1 MCLVHVD
8 VNIVASGC
16 MAFARPSSAA
26 VLGFSCIELHTPD
39 LEQVVQEDHKSR
51 AQKRKDKHTKT
62 TRHTSPQERTRTDKH
77 LNKNSKTEGSGRV
90 QNQFKFKTTATS
102 SSRQLQPSS
111 KNMQQTCYDPQ
122 LQGCLIWH
130 CHLSDPFTATSL
142 DHRCTLVQV
151 TCNHIQDT
159 YNTLQNHLKNRAVKT
174 VDKLNCTTMTTEKK
188 TVATVQ

>member
-1 MCLVHVD
+1 
-8 VNIVASGC
+8 

-26 VLGFSCIELHTPD
+26 VLGFSCIKLHTPD
-39 LEQVVQEDHKSR
+39 LEQVVQEDHNSR

-90 QNQFKFKTTATS
+90 QNQFKTTSTKFTFKTTST
-102 SSRQLQPSS
+102 QVP
-111 KNMQQTCYDPQ
+111 KTYNKQTCYDPQ

-130 CHLSDPFTATSL
+130 CHLSDPFTAASL

-151 TCNHIQDT
+151 TYNNVQDT

-174 VDKLNCTTMTTEKK
+174 VHKLNCKTMTTEKLLQQSQMSPHVSNCMQV
-188 TVATVQ
+188 TSN